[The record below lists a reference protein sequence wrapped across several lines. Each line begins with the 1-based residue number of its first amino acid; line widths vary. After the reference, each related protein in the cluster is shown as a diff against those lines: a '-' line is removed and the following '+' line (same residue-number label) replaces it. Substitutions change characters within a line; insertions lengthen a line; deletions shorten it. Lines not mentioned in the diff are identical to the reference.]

1 MNEWVPAAECLLK
14 STCHILQS
22 KTKPH
27 IQQMLSLPL
36 PTLPPEFHPVNM
48 KAAKGQLPSHL
59 AEARQLSSLSNFRGN
74 CLFSITRQDKHFKE
88 LALIFLHYCSNLV
101 KPKAC
106 PKFHADCRKSHPST
120 PPWGLGAPSVNG
132 RFNCVPAAQTACGGW
147 CGKIQGNTRVPRGPH
162 AKSS

>member
-1 MNEWVPAAECLLK
+1 MPAAECLLK

-36 PTLPPEFHPVNM
+36 PTLPPEFHPVNT

-88 LALIFLHYCSNLV
+88 LALIFLHYCSNLLTIIKCALLQSMV
-101 KPKAC
+101 FITKEQSSLPLFA
-106 PKFHADCRKSHPST
+106 F
-120 PPWGLGAPSVNG
+120 V
-132 RFNCVPAAQTACGGW
+132 CVHTCM
-147 CGKIQGNTRVPRGPH
+147 GKG
-162 AKSS
+162 